1 MGAASMPFGASHEMP
16 IGLAVVRCSRLS
28 YVGELGYELLVPS
41 SQATHVWDQ
50 ILRAQLPDG
59 AVAAPVGLKALASLR
74 LEKGYRDYGHDMDNT
89 DSLHE
94 VGLGFTCAWGKPGG
108 FVGREAAW
116 AQKAAGAAAL
126 PQRLAQ
132 ILVKDPAVLLYHAEV
147 VFRDGV
153 AVGEVRGKAHQHER
167 GCTHAKPH
175 THAHHHAHPH
185 AHMRR

>member
-1 MGAASMPFGASHEMP
+1 MATSSDGSAASS
-16 IGLAVVRCSRLS
+16 RC
-28 YVGELGYELLVPS
+28 G
-41 SQATHVWDQ
+41 THVS
-50 ILRAQLPDG
+50 RRSDG
-59 AVAAPVGLKALASLR
+59 NAVKSVAHAS
-74 LEKGYRDYGHDMDNT
+74 
-89 DSLHE
+89 
-94 VGLGFTCAWGKPGG
+94 
-108 FVGREAAW
+108 
-116 AQKAAGAAAL
+116 AAGAAAL